1 MTWRLFADFE
11 RLKILNPNLF
21 KRVVE
26 GHKEIDVDM
35 LQKVATYEDGY
46 DRKHPLIKG
55 FWQIV
60 SDFDEHRRSQLLEFV
75 TASDRIP
82 VNGVQSMPF
91 AIVRNGGDCDRIPSA
106 MTCFGKLL
114 LPEYSSVEKLRDKLR
129 IALENSR
136 GFGSI

>member
-1 MTWRLFADFE
+1 M
-11 RLKILNPNLF
+11 F
-21 KRVVE
+21 KSLVE

-35 LQKVATYEDGY
+35 LRKVATYEDGY
-46 DRKHPLIKG
+46 HNKHRMIIG

-60 SDFDEHRRSQLLEFV
+60 EEYDEQSRSQLLEFV

-114 LPEYSSVEKLRDKLR
+114 LPEYSSMEKLKNKLR

-136 GFGSI
+136 GFGSV

>member
-1 MTWRLFADFE
+1 MLTPE
-11 RLKILNPNLF
+11 YLKD
-21 KRVVE
+21 VVE
-26 GHKEIDVDM
+26 GQKKIDVE
-35 LQKVATYEDGY
+35 LIRKVATYEDGY
-46 DRKHPLIKG
+46 HGQHPLIEG
-55 FWQIV
+55 FWKIV
-60 SDFDEHRRSQLLEFV
+60 GEYDEQRRSQLLEFV

-82 VNGVQSMPF
+82 VNGVQSMSF

-114 LPEYSSVEKLRDKLR
+114 LPEYSSVEKLKEKLQ